1 MNTYLSF
8 IGITVVLPVILAVT
22 AAVVITVIVVI
33 IILVIFNLRKKPKV
47 SLSLDQEP
55 DQWNI

>member
-8 IGITVVLPVILAVT
+8 IGITVVLPVILA
-22 AAVVITVIVVI
+22 AAVVIVVAVI
-33 IILVIFNLRKKPKV
+33 IILVIFYLRTKPKV

-55 DQWNI
+55 DQRNI